1 MHAFSSRYRFYLSF
15 CFENCFSFYQN
26 IFVNKFC
33 AVNKHLQLTCP
44 ILYAKWMVFFHRSTL
59 AVINNI
65 DKHAVLFKLPITM
78 NCFTCEHHL
87 EKTKRYI
94 YTFKV
99 CAMPK
104 HKVEGK
110 KIPLD
115 CVSKFDICFI

>member
-15 CFENCFSFYQN
+15 CFENGFSFYQN

-33 AVNKHLQLTCP
+33 AINKHLQLTCP

-104 HKVEGK
+104 HKVEEK